1 MEYKLDNGACVPVRV
16 HTIVISVHHKEGI
29 DLQTM
34 QDELKEKVIQVSL
47 GIHFLTSDLKKDFFT
62 LSLWWTP
69 SIWMKKPCT
78 IFSHLENT
86 SLEDPWY
93 RLWAYWQN
101 SYLCCLG
108 LFSLQIFSN
117 IYKLK
122 AWDFKVF

>member
-1 MEYKLDNGACVPVRV
+1 MIMLKVTVEYKLDNGACVPIRV

-47 GIHFLTSDLKKDFFT
+47 GIHFLTSDFKKNFFT
-62 LSLWWTP
+62 LSRWWTP
-69 SIWMKKPCT
+69 NIWMKKPCT

-93 RLWAYWQN
+93 RLLAYWQT
-101 SYLCCLG
+101 L
-108 LFSLQIFSN
+108 IFAVWDYFH
-117 IYKLK
+117 YKY
-122 AWDFKVF
+122 F